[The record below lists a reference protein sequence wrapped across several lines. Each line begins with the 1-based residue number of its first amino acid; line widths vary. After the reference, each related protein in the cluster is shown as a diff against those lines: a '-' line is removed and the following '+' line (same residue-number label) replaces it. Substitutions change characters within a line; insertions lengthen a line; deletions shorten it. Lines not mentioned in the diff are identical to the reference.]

1 MDRLE
6 AMALFLEVVDGGSM
20 SAAGRLHGIPLAT
33 VSRKIAD
40 LEAHLKTR
48 LFTRSTRRLTLTDAG
63 LLYAAACK
71 RILEEVSDAERKAA
85 GEYVVPKGDLVMTAP
100 VAFGRLHVLPIV
112 TDFLAA
118 YPDIDVRLILADRL
132 NHLVDEHIDLALR
145 IGELP
150 DSAMVA
156 ARVGIVRHV
165 LCAAPAYLARHG
177 TPTAPEDV
185 ANHQCIA
192 FDSLGPARHWT
203 FGETRSARRVAI
215 RPRLTL
221 DAAQAAVDA
230 AVAGTGITRVLSYQ
244 CAAAVAAGELR
255 LLLESFEPAPR
266 PVHLVHTGQGILP
279 LKVRAFM
286 DFAAPRLRDRLA
298 EVASVLGNGH
308 QTG

>member
-112 TDFLAA
+112 TDFLTA

-185 ANHQCIA
+185 ANHQCIT

-230 AVAGTGITRVLSYQ
+230 AVAGAGITRVLSYQ

>member
-1 MDRLE
+1 MDRLD
-6 AMALFLEVVDGGSM
+6 AMALFLEVLEGGSM
-20 SAAGRLHGIPLAT
+20 SAASRRQGVPLAT

-48 LFTRSTRRLTLTDAG
+48 LFNRSTRSLSLTDAG
-63 LLYAAACK
+63 LAYAAACK
-71 RILEEVSDAERKAA
+71 RILEEVSDTERKAA

-100 VAFGRLHVLPIV
+100 VAFGRLHILPIV

-156 ARVGIVRHV
+156 ARVGIVRQV
-165 LCAAPAYLARHG
+165 LCAAPGYLARHG
-177 TPTAPEDV
+177 APTAPGEL
-185 ANHQCIA
+185 AKHQCIA

-203 FGETRSARRVAI
+203 FGETKSAQRVAI

-221 DAAQAAVDA
+221 DAAQVAVDA
-230 AVAGTGITRVLSYQ
+230 AVAGAGITRVLSYQ
-244 CAAAVAAGELR
+244 CAAAVAAGDLQ

-298 EVASVLGNGH
+298 EVASALGNGH

>member
-1 MDRLE
+1 MDRLQ

-71 RILEEVSDAERKAA
+71 RILEEVNDAERKAA

-177 TPTAPEDV
+177 TPAAPEDV
-185 ANHQCIA
+185 ANHQCIT

-230 AVAGTGITRVLSYQ
+230 AVAGAGITRVLSYQ

-298 EVASVLGNGH
+298 KVASVLGTDQ

>member
-1 MDRLE
+1 MDRLD
-6 AMALFLEVVDGGSM
+6 AMALFLEVVEGGSL
-20 SAAGRLHGIPLAT
+20 SAAGRRLGIPLAT

-48 LFTRSTRRLTLTDAG
+48 LFNRSTRSLTLTDAG
-63 LLYAAACK
+63 FLYAAACK
-71 RILEEVSDAERKAA
+71 RILEEVNDAERKAA

-100 VAFGRLHVLPIV
+100 VAFGRLHILPIV

-132 NHLVDEHIDLALR
+132 NHLVEEHIDLALR

-177 TPTAPEDV
+177 MPAAPEDV

-203 FGETRSARRVAI
+203 FGETRSAQRVAI

-230 AVAGTGITRVLSYQ
+230 AVAGAGITRVLSYQ
-244 CAAAVAAGELR
+244 CAAALAAGKLR

-266 PVHLVHTGQGILP
+266 PLHLVHTGQGILP

-298 EVASVLGNGH
+298 EVASVLGNGQ